1 VLDHGALERLK
12 NDAALS
18 QLIGDYI
25 AMNQLI
31 AGKDQASG
39 DFIECAR
46 LIENLGTVVV
56 GHRSAELE
64 RVIALHPRHR
74 VGDLEGLLGDDVLAE
89 VAEVLDVRAV
99 TATDQRDAVVPVDSA
114 GAADS
119 KRGVLILSESHRQEA
134 VVEIREAEAQL
145 IDQIRS
151 EDVRFTEA
159 ARVTDVV
166 RRSGAEACLIPRD
179 TAGIAERIVP
189 MTPAEEQLIGA
200 ADRLIDAAV
209 ELCDRQ
215 GFERTT
221 VDQIAAI
228 ADVSPRTF
236 SRYFPTKD
244 AIALA
249 LIDDALDMAAVEL
262 ARQPS
267 DIGHFEALRRS
278 YVTMYNNTK
287 SAPPGALSADRM
299 MCTVRIIMTSPS
311 LRQAALEYRPHAV
324 NVELAKRLGVDLE
337 NRRLKLLAAIWGSII
352 MTAMADL
359 SEQGVDWGRVWIDD
373 IVARLEATFAEFM
386 GEIRDVRQRV

>member
-1 VLDHGALERLK
+1 
-12 NDAALS
+12 
-18 QLIGDYI
+18 
-25 AMNQLI
+25 M
-31 AGKDQASG
+31 
-39 DFIECAR
+39 
-46 LIENLGTVVV
+46 
-56 GHRSAELE
+56 
-64 RVIALHPRHR
+64 
-74 VGDLEGLLGDDVLAE
+74 AE
-89 VAEVLDVRAV
+89 VRGEPALGLRERKKQRTRA
-99 TATDQRDAVVPVDSA
+99 T
-114 GAADS
+114 
-119 KRGVLILSESHRQEA
+119 
-134 VVEIREAEAQL
+134 
-145 IDQIRS
+145 
-151 EDVRFTEA
+151 
-159 ARVTDVV
+159 
-166 RRSGAEACLIPRD
+166 
-179 TAGIAERIVP
+179 
-189 MTPAEEQLIGA
+189 
-200 ADRLIDAAV
+200 LIDAAV

>member
-1 VLDHGALERLK
+1 
-12 NDAALS
+12 
-18 QLIGDYI
+18 
-25 AMNQLI
+25 
-31 AGKDQASG
+31 
-39 DFIECAR
+39 
-46 LIENLGTVVV
+46 
-56 GHRSAELE
+56 
-64 RVIALHPRHR
+64 
-74 VGDLEGLLGDDVLAE
+74 
-89 VAEVLDVRAV
+89 VAEVRGEPALGLRERKKQRTRA
-99 TATDQRDAVVPVDSA
+99 T
-114 GAADS
+114 
-119 KRGVLILSESHRQEA
+119 
-134 VVEIREAEAQL
+134 
-145 IDQIRS
+145 
-151 EDVRFTEA
+151 
-159 ARVTDVV
+159 
-166 RRSGAEACLIPRD
+166 
-179 TAGIAERIVP
+179 
-189 MTPAEEQLIGA
+189 
-200 ADRLIDAAV
+200 LIDAAV

-337 NRRLKLLAAIWGSII
+337 NRRLKLLAAVWGSII

>member
-1 VLDHGALERLK
+1 
-12 NDAALS
+12 
-18 QLIGDYI
+18 
-25 AMNQLI
+25 
-31 AGKDQASG
+31 
-39 DFIECAR
+39 
-46 LIENLGTVVV
+46 
-56 GHRSAELE
+56 
-64 RVIALHPRHR
+64 
-74 VGDLEGLLGDDVLAE
+74 
-89 VAEVLDVRAV
+89 VAEVRGEPALGLRERKKQRTRA
-99 TATDQRDAVVPVDSA
+99 T
-114 GAADS
+114 
-119 KRGVLILSESHRQEA
+119 
-134 VVEIREAEAQL
+134 
-145 IDQIRS
+145 
-151 EDVRFTEA
+151 
-159 ARVTDVV
+159 
-166 RRSGAEACLIPRD
+166 
-179 TAGIAERIVP
+179 
-189 MTPAEEQLIGA
+189 
-200 ADRLIDAAV
+200 LIDAAV